1 MRAGQKG
8 MVNIEGRIENRLLDR
23 PVGDPSGIAGTEWRE
38 CSIKVMNRRGS
49 RSDRMQIERVRC

>member
-1 MRAGQKG
+1 

>member
-23 PVGDPSGIAGTEWRE
+23 PVGDPSGIAGTDERE
-38 CSIKVMNRRGS
+38 CSKTEEDRGQTEC
-49 RSDRMQIERVRC
+49 R